1 MIATK
6 WGRMSEQEFQA
17 IEAKHRLSRIFQDQ
31 EDLNNERSGNNVG
44 RISRFG
50 LNKLN
55 LDFVAQQKKDYQSL
69 LDFLLSS
76 AAYQEAYS
84 QTMAALTE
92 TENLVY
98 EKLLEASE
106 SLSVS
111 EARLAEVLER
121 ARELPDGTKVFR
133 GKNDNAFRADGTK
146 VPASEMAN
154 INWREGDATVD
165 EHRQAKQDRDGDKAR
180 FDQLSGFEIELS
192 ELRHKMKDTSSS
204 PTLDELDQIKGRI
217 TEIHDQ
223 AEQINSSDI
232 KMAVNKPEI
241 ENVPDLDFPTLS
253 Q

>member
-1 MIATK
+1 
-6 WGRMSEQEFQA
+6 MSEQEFQE
-17 IEAKHRLSRIFQDQ
+17 IEAKYRLSRIFHDQ

-50 LNKLN
+50 LNNLN

-76 AAYQEAYS
+76 AAYQEAYN

-92 TENLVY
+92 TESLVY

-106 SLSVS
+106 TLSGS

-121 ARELPDGTKVFR
+121 ARELPDGTKIYR

-146 VPASEMAN
+146 VPASEMIN
-154 INWREGDATVD
+154 INWRKDDATVD
-165 EHRQAKQDRDGDKAR
+165 EHRQAKQGRDVDKAR

-192 ELRHKMKDTSSS
+192 ELRHKIKDTGNR
-204 PTLDELDQIKGRI
+204 PNLDELDQIKNRI
-217 TEIHDQ
+217 TKIHDQ
-223 AEQINSSDI
+223 AEHHNNSDI
-232 KMAVNKPEI
+232 KMAVNKLEI
-241 ENVPDLDFPTLS
+241 ENVPDLDFPALS